1 MGFLGLL
8 QAVKAIGIYSF
19 LKRGRAILGF
29 EKTIPFQGFG
39 VRVLSNI
46 AEKAIVLVDQA
57 AGSWLARMGKTTE
70 SHGREVV
77 MLRRLAF
84 LCGAMLVVIPATLS
98 TVISPAVALPVG
110 VGLVLAAF
118 LVMAVAGLAL
128 SSRAVLLT
136 EVANTGSIDDTLL
149 DACAGLVLFLDPHGA
164 VTTVAGRDR
173 LSFLSYMRNPLGHGF
188 AEQVHVSDRI
198 RFIQAIDTL
207 RQGEDAVTV
216 DLRIERPAM
225 LAEGGQFVHIRMD
238 MTALRQSNGALSRIF
253 GQLRDVSHEQAL
265 KVEASRKAEEAE
277 TANDAK
283 TRFLAAVSHE
293 LRTPLNAILG
303 FSDILIGEYFGKLQ
317 NDRQREYVTLIR
329 QSGGHLLAVVNTMLD
344 MSKIEAGRYELM
356 IEGFEIAESMKACE
370 AMLGLQAR
378 EKGVTLTS
386 HIQRN
391 IGEVVADQRAIQQ
404 VLINLVGNAVK
415 FTKTGGVV
423 SMDASLDGQS
433 LKLCISDTGIG
444 IAEDKIGMLGQPFVQ
459 IQSDYSRCY
468 EGTGLGLSLVK
479 GLVAL
484 HGGTF
489 SIASRA
495 GEGTVV
501 TVTIPLD
508 GSGAAAVA
516 DSAEQDKTVEFPPRL
531 KSVSGGLAGA
541 KQEDVVHDQA
551 KAKIA

>member
-1 MGFLGLL
+1 LGL
-8 QAVKAIGIYSF
+8 
-19 LKRGRAILGF
+19 

-46 AEKAIVLVDQA
+46 AEKAIALVDHA
-57 AGSWLARMGKTTE
+57 AGSWLARMGKKRET
-70 SHGREVV
+70 HGREVA

-84 LCGAMLVVIPATLS
+84 LCVAMLVVIPTTLS
-98 TVISPAVALPVG
+98 TVISPAVALPGG
-110 VGLVLAAF
+110 VGLVLASF
-118 LVMAVAGLAL
+118 LIMAVAGLAL
-128 SSRAVLLT
+128 PRDRSQTTA
-136 EVANTGSIDDTLL
+136 ANNGSIDDTLL

-173 LSFLSYMRNPLGHGF
+173 LTFLSYMRSPLGHGF

-207 RQGEDAVTV
+207 RQGDDAVTV
-216 DLRIERPAM
+216 DLRLERPAM
-225 LAEGGQFVHIRMD
+225 MADGGQFVHIRMD

-253 GQLRDVSHEQAL
+253 SQLRDVSHEQAL
-265 KVEASRKAEEAE
+265 KVEANRKAEEAE
-277 TANDAK
+277 TANEAK

-329 QSGGHLLAVVNTMLD
+329 QSGGHLLSVVNTMLD
-344 MSKIEAGRYELM
+344 MSKIETGRYELM
-356 IEGFEIAESMKACE
+356 MEAFEIAESVKACE

-386 HIQRN
+386 RIQRDL
-391 IGEVVADQRAIQQ
+391 GEVVADQRAVQQ
-404 VLINLVGNAVK
+404 VLINLVGNAIK
-415 FTKTGGVV
+415 FTDIGGAV
-423 SMDASLDGQS
+423 SMDAALDGNV
-433 LKLCISDTGIG
+433 LKLCVSDTGIG
-444 IAEDKIGMLGQPFVQ
+444 IADDKIGMLGQPFVQ
-459 IQSDYSRCY
+459 IQSDYSRGY

-489 SIASRA
+489 SIASRV

-508 GSGAAAVA
+508 GSGAASVA
-516 DSAEQDKTVEFPPRL
+516 DAAEQDKTVEFPPRL
-531 KSVSGGLAGA
+531 KSVSGGLAGL